1 MLCRNIVGVSV
12 LQVCEVMCWIAP
24 FPIVGLRLESLG
36 RRDKEVYY
44 ATIWL
49 TCWS

>member
-36 RRDKEVYY
+36 RRDKEVHC
-44 ATIWL
+44 AAI
-49 TCWS
+49 